1 MTKFNVTKNHM
12 KRGKIDSQRSCP
24 IALCIRGHFHQH
36 FGGSVLV
43 GNRVIHST
51 IPLTDWAKERDIED
65 YSISTGISKWIN
77 RFDEEYPVDEITI
90 CAKEDYLYIEGEIE

>member
-1 MTKFNVTKNHM
+1 MTTFNVTKNHM
-12 KRGKIDSQRSCP
+12 KRGKIDSQRSCA

-43 GNRVIHST
+43 GNRQIDST

-65 YSISTGISKWIN
+65 YSISIGIQKWIN

-90 CAKEDYLYIEGEIE
+90 CAKYDHLYLRGEE